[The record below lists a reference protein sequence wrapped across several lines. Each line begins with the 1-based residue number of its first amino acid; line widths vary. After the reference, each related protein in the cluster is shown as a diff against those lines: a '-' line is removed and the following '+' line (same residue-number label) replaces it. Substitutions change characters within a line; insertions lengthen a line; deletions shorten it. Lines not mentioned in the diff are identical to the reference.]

1 MSKVRTFSRE
11 FPSYHPKAGQPTYFV
26 EKIWNDIQLYAT
38 YKLICDL
45 NPLVPVD
52 ILWTFWKSIEG
63 KIDEE
68 KGHTIRAGN
77 HFKVGDKFSPRIW
90 SGKPYNSK
98 QIIISPDIE
107 VVKVWDIEVVD
118 MEGVQ
123 CFRINGKPLGQW
135 HPFNK
140 DLQKLAKNDG
150 LTAIELIQWFNKPV
164 PSQIICWNNAIEY

>member
-98 QIIISPDIE
+98 QIIIAPDIE
-107 VVKVWDIEVVD
+107 VVKVWDIEVVWRGD
-118 MEGVQ
+118 FQEFVMPSAQTKTTIAE
-123 CFRINGKPLGQW
+123 I
-135 HPFNK
+135 
-140 DLQKLAKNDG
+140 AKNDG
-150 LTAIELIQWFNKPV
+150 LELNDLLKWFNKPMKG
-164 PSQIICWNNAIEY
+164 QIICWNNAIEY

>member
-90 SGKPYNSK
+90 SGRPYNSK
-98 QIIISPDIE
+98 QIIIAPDIE
-107 VVKVWDIEVVD
+107 VVKVWDIEVVWRGD
-118 MEGVQ
+118 CQEFVMPSAQTKTTISE
-123 CFRINGKPLGQW
+123 I
-135 HPFNK
+135 
-140 DLQKLAKNDG
+140 AKNDG
-150 LTAIELIQWFNKPV
+150 LELNDLLNWFNKPITG
-164 PSQIICWNNAIEY
+164 QIISWSKTISY